1 MFALTGLFASLSIA
15 AAATFSD
22 GFSSGINPACWTV
35 YQTTAGLYS
44 VDATQ
49 GDVRLA
55 KISTQHNPGGIQSV
69 YAAVNMAALG
79 GNIAGDFS
87 AQINFTNAALGGAL
101 DQVEFHTSFADG
113 SIFYDVYDNG
123 YGLNAHVWNGG
134 SANGVTAASS
144 GAGTFVIARTGSTLS
159 GYYNGSLLF
168 SENNGSALTAISLA
182 LQNNNGSDDAISVT
196 FDNFSLTAASVP
208 SQLTNTCTWTGLAMF
223 LGGTGVGIW
232 GLTQEKEK
240 VLLTGFGIALAGVL
254 VNRIGSGAPEPGV
267 TETEA
272 ARLIDRYN
280 GSLTEHLGL
289 PSRPTTRVGWQLSP
303 FAGAKAIGLAG
314 SHRF

>member
-1 MFALTGLFASLSIA
+1 MLPASRIWKYLGALVAAFASLPTA
-15 AAATFSD
+15 ALAQGEEEQPAQFDKLERRDSAEGTYVANALGLVHQEVTTGYVFSTTDKSWRVVRGNYRLPIDYPTFFRNVGRSD
-22 GFSSGINPACWTV
+22 LADSYET
-35 YQTTAGLYS
+35 
-44 VDATQ
+44 
-49 GDVRLA
+49 RLA
-55 KISTQHNPGGIQSV
+55 
-69 YAAVNMAALG
+69 
-79 GNIAGDFS
+79 IA
-87 AQINFTNAALGGAL
+87 
-101 DQVEFHTSFADG
+101 
-113 SIFYDVYDNG
+113 
-123 YGLNAHVWNGG
+123 
-134 SANGVTAASS
+134 
-144 GAGTFVIARTGSTLS
+144 
-159 GYYNGSLLF
+159 
-168 SENNGSALTAISLA
+168 
-182 LQNNNGSDDAISVT
+182 
-196 FDNFSLTAASVP
+196 
-208 SQLTNTCTWTGLAMF
+208 NTCTWTGLAMF